1 MEQTQAVMGGRA
13 PSPNRIKASP
23 LAVSVLCM
31 LHAGPMHP
39 YRLQRLIKAWG
50 KDQVVNVGNRANLY
64 KTIKRLL
71 DAGLITVLQTERDQL
86 YPERTVYQLTE
97 AGRRQAVRWLEEML
111 AIPRNEYPEF
121 PAALSFA
128 MLLGPD
134 GVRAVLDRR
143 AGLVREQ
150 VRTLAAGLAGYAG
163 TLPRVTLLE
172 DEYKLAVARAE
183 LRWLSGLL
191 DDLKTGALTW
201 SEESLAAV
209 AVDPDAP
216 ANAEPGGKL
225 AKSGRSEPG

>member
-1 MEQTQAVMGGRA
+1 MEQSLRRKGG
-13 PSPNRIKASP
+13 SPPWPNSMKPSP

-71 DAGLITVLQTERDQL
+71 DAGLVTVLQTERDQL

-97 AGRRQAVRWLEEML
+97 AGRREAVRWLEEML

-150 VRTLAAGLAGYAG
+150 VRTLAAGLAGYAD

-183 LRWLSGLL
+183 LRWLNGLL

-209 AVDPDAP
+209 TADPDTP
-216 ANAEPGGKL
+216 ATAEPGGK
-225 AKSGRSEPG
+225 

>member
-1 MEQTQAVMGGRA
+1 
-13 PSPNRIKASP
+13 
-23 LAVSVLCM
+23 
-31 LHAGPMHP
+31 
-39 YRLQRLIKAWG
+39 
-50 KDQVVNVGNRANLY
+50 
-64 KTIKRLL
+64 LL

-97 AGRRQAVRWLEEML
+97 AGRREAVRRLEEML

-150 VRTLAAGLAGYAG
+150 VRTLAAGLAGYAD